1 MASEL
6 RERAREAF
14 VDDDFGLAV
23 NRYSQAIELDP
34 RNADL
39 FAERAQAHT
48 KLGNF
53 HGKSS
58 VAAVRQ

>member
-6 RERAREAF
+6 AGRARDAYI
-14 VDDDFGLAV
+14 DDDFDLAV

-39 FAERAQAHT
+39 FAQRAQAHI

-58 VAAVRQ
+58 AAAVRH